1 MDAVDGTAPSALLG
15 TDGPN
20 HRAKPSKACVP
31 CRERKVK
38 CDAPVI
44 GLPCS
49 SCVSRQCSEKCVLS
63 TRKRRRRTVRAL
75 PTPKEPPRSSRNGVP
90 AGAGTPDPATASSHS
105 ARPDEPIVAHARNY
119 RQCQD
124 SPASLDS
131 RRPHQPQADLQY
143 LDILQDALN
152 TPSSQQHGAPTGT
165 PFSVMHEDGLAFRNQ
180 HWNKPPQL
188 DDIDNEFLAKKGVFD
203 LPPQHY
209 LDSLLKAYFDYIY
222 PFGPVIERVDFAQ
235 NYRSGKCSLLLLHAM
250 SAAASLFV
258 SDEIISGCGYR
269 DRAAAQA
276 SFFMK
281 AKLLHSFHCE
291 SDPLTMLQASVILS
305 IVILDHPTD
314 RDYQY
319 WFYNCIRLAMK
330 LDIHNMPITEDDWE
344 DEDIPEGFEFL
355 SPIPRRQKISF
366 IAHCEAA
373 QIFGRCLSALAD
385 EQLQDPR
392 ELICPLDAWRLALTD
407 KMGTRDPS
415 YGGDIYYFEA
425 LASSY
430 RFEFIACRRLR
441 RRRWH
446 GEEDRDANWSEWT
459 KQRLRSAIFEL
470 DTIVSRVLTNGTI
483 HKFPISFITTIPALL
498 AMHIES
504 ALDPSETEFVR
515 SMAQISISQ
524 AMLVLDQLRG
534 IPAIKRAFPV
544 FETILSNK
552 NLDSTLRN
560 SAQQHTPSER
570 NNSLE
575 HEPVSPHAQASPVS
589 AQVDPGHA
597 YFSGDLLGFDFLD
610 QWQIEQLDFTGI
622 C

>member
-1 MDAVDGTAPSALLG
+1 MDAVDGTASSVQLG

-49 SCVSRQCSEKCVLS
+49 SC
-63 TRKRRRRTVRAL
+63 RRRRTVRAL

-90 AGAGTPDPATASSHS
+90 AGACTPDQTTASSHS
-105 ARPDEPIVAHARNY
+105 ARPDEPIVVHARSY

-152 TPSSQQHGAPTGT
+152 TPSSQQHGAPTST

-235 NYRSGKCSLLLLHAM
+235 NYRS
-250 SAAASLFV
+250 V
-258 SDEIISGCGYR
+258 
-269 DRAAAQA
+269 
-276 SFFMK
+276 
-281 AKLLHSFHCE
+281 
-291 SDPLTMLQASVILS
+291 
-305 IVILDHPTD
+305 
-314 RDYQY
+314 
-319 WFYNCIRLAMK
+319 
-330 LDIHNMPITEDDWE
+330 
-344 DEDIPEGFEFL
+344 
-355 SPIPRRQKISF
+355 
-366 IAHCEAA
+366 
-373 QIFGRCLSALAD
+373 GRCLSALAD

-392 ELICPLDAWRLALTD
+392 QLICPLDAWRLALTD

-415 YGGDIYYFEA
+415 YGGDIYFYEA
-425 LASSY
+425 LAMSY
-430 RFEFIACRRLR
+430 RFESIACRRLR

-446 GEEDRDANWSEWT
+446 GDEDRDASWSEWT

-560 SAQQHTPSER
+560 SSQQHTPSER

-575 HEPVSPHAQASPVS
+575 HEPVSPHAQPSPVS
-589 AQVDPGHA
+589 AQVDPGQA

>member
-1 MDAVDGTAPSALLG
+1 MFRELRLIDPEAP
-15 TDGPN
+15 
-20 HRAKPSKACVP
+20 
-31 CRERKVK
+31 
-38 CDAPVI
+38 
-44 GLPCS
+44 
-49 SCVSRQCSEKCVLS
+49 EK
-63 TRKRRRRTVRAL
+63 
-75 PTPKEPPRSSRNGVP
+75 
-90 AGAGTPDPATASSHS
+90 AGACTPDQTTASSHS
-105 ARPDEPIVAHARNY
+105 ARPDEPIVVHARSY

-131 RRPHQPQADLQY
+131 RHPHQPQADLQY

-152 TPSSQQHGAPTGT
+152 TPSSQQHGAPTST

-330 LDIHNMPITEDDWE
+330 LDIHNICSRDDESCPSLKLFRRIWWVLWDRDVLHSFLNRKNMRLLDSTPLVRPITEDDWE
-344 DEDIPEGFEFL
+344 DEDIPEGSEFL

-373 QIFGRCLSALAD
+373 QICRSTTVKLVRCLELTLVVVGRCLSALAD

-392 ELICPLDAWRLALTD
+392 QLICPLDAWRLALTD

-415 YGGDIYYFEA
+415 YGGDICFYEA
-425 LASSY
+425 LAMSY
-430 RFEFIACRRLR
+430 RFESIACRRLR

-446 GEEDRDANWSEWT
+446 GEEDRDASWSEWT

-560 SAQQHTPSER
+560 SSQQHTPPER

-589 AQVDPGHA
+589 AQVDPGQA
-597 YFSGDLLGFDFLD
+597 CFSGDLLEFDFLD